1 MILSSAV
8 VVYTALL
15 SLSNFASAED
25 PRLYDRPAL
34 LNFEHN
40 YHDAFKTIDNERR
53 RQRNLID
60 LDLEDGDGN
69 VADICTAEIP
79 AESPLDL
86 RITKAHAGKSTL
98 VLFYQL
104 NSSVQYEVSVI
115 WLLHL
120 NLVCLCLI
128 VFAHHICTNRSNDHL
143 SFIII
148 NCDNAHLPAHGYDS
162 VRISVITYSEQ
173 PPTFVNDKN
182 TSLEWDYS
190 GAFRY
195 RW

>member
-1 MILSSAV
+1 MSSTTIGTMILSSAA

-15 SLSNFASAED
+15 SLPTYYVSADD

-40 YHDAFKTIDNERR
+40 YHDAFMTIDNERR
-53 RQRNLID
+53 RQRRNLID
-60 LDLEDGDGN
+60 VEDLDDGDGN

-86 RITKAHAGKSTL
+86 RITKAHAS
-98 VLFYQL
+98 
-104 NSSVQYEVSVI
+104 
-115 WLLHL
+115 
-120 NLVCLCLI
+120 
-128 VFAHHICTNRSNDHL
+128 
-143 SFIII
+143 
-148 NCDNAHLPAHGYDS
+148 HGYDA

-173 PPTFVNDKN
+173 PPTFVNDNN